1 MGREGGFFRFGIGF
15 RVLGLGLGGKIGTGV
30 WQSGLGV
37 GRKDWDRSLA
47 ERAWGW
53 EERLANCV
61 ATLNFGRGRKNSI
74 GVARGGSGGFVPIID
89 GKLRGKNGLLRGRMF
104 VLIFE
109 H

>member
-1 MGREGGFFRFGIGF
+1 MTRYLSGE
-15 RVLGLGLGGKIGTGV
+15 RVDDVQNLFDLHFLV
-30 WQSGLGV
+30 P
-37 GRKDWDRSLA
+37 RKDWQSHT
-47 ERAWGW
+47 
-53 EERLANCV
+53 V
-61 ATLNFGRGRKNSI
+61 ATPNFGRGRKNSI